1 MKRGLTIA
9 SVVWIEMLR
18 RKDVYVLFILLLAFL
33 MILMSLNVFGLG
45 GLVVYV
51 KEIGLLLTW
60 LFSWILA
67 VNISSRLLPQE
78 ETQRTI
84 FPLLAKP
91 ISRAE
96 IVFGKWLGAW
106 VVSSVATLVF
116 YAALVVIVGLRG
128 SWFCWT
134 ALAQGIALHL
144 CLLGIFSAIGI
155 AFSTRMN
162 SDAAASLT
170 YVLTLSSF
178 LILPRVPEL
187 VMHVKGLRQ
196 TGLLILYYAL
206 PHFELFDMRLR
217 LVHQYPPAQ
226 WKAILLVLAYGC
238 IMIIIFLALS
248 WMAYRNKRFSQGVL
262 Q

>member
-1 MKRGLTIA
+1 MKRILTIA
-9 SVVWIEMLR
+9 SVVWIELLR

-96 IVFGKWLGAW
+96 IV
-106 VVSSVATLVF
+106 
-116 YAALVVIVGLRG
+116 VG
-128 SWFCWT
+128 
-134 ALAQGIALHL
+134 
-144 CLLGIFSAIGI
+144 
-155 AFSTRMN
+155 
-162 SDAAASLT
+162 
-170 YVLTLSSF
+170 
-178 LILPRVPEL
+178 
-187 VMHVKGLRQ
+187 
-196 TGLLILYYAL
+196 
-206 PHFELFDMRLR
+206 
-217 LVHQYPPAQ
+217 
-226 WKAILLVLAYGC
+226 
-238 IMIIIFLALS
+238 
-248 WMAYRNKRFSQGVL
+248 
-262 Q
+262 